1 MTLDR
6 VCILGAGSWGT
17 AASGLVSA
25 HAQEVRMWAHE
36 QSCADYINTHHKN
49 PDHLVEYTLAD
60 NVYAGNDFS
69 WALEGASAIVMVVP
83 SMFVRSVAQQAKQYV
98 GKTTPVIILTKGM
111 EEETHNTM
119 SDIVIEEWGNP
130 DRIAVLS
137 GPNHAE
143 EICLGKISAAVI
155 ASTNTTCSELFQ
167 KLFLSDVFRIYL
179 SSDVIGVEICAAVKN
194 IVAIACG
201 ACVGMGYGDNTLAV
215 LMCRGIAEIGRIVSA
230 CGGDPLTCMGLAG
243 VGDLIATCT
252 SPHSRNRTFGLAYAN
267 GETLA
272 SYESRT
278 HMVVEGV
285 RAAKSI
291 WQLCQL
297 RGIEAP
303 LTEGVYDILYNNAKL
318 EDAVVKLLERVPT
331 QEFYGLNT
339 NE

>member
-1 MTLDR
+1 MHLER

-17 AASGLVSA
+17 AASGLIAPHV
-25 HAQEVRMWAHE
+25 QEVRMWAHE
-36 QSCADYINTHHKN
+36 KPCADYINAHHKN
-49 PDHLVEYTLAD
+49 PDHLVEYTLAE
-60 NVYAGNDFS
+60 NVVASHDIA
-69 WALEGASAIVMVVP
+69 WALKGASAIVVVVP
-83 SMFVRSVAQQAKQYV
+83 SMFVRAVAHQARAYV
-98 GKTTPVIILTKGM
+98 GLDTPVIILTKGM
-111 EEETHNTM
+111 EENTHKTM
-119 SDIVIEEWGNP
+119 SDVVVDEWGNP
-130 DRIAVLS
+130 ARVAVLS

-155 ASTNTTCSELFQ
+155 ASTNPSCSELFQ

-194 IVAIACG
+194 IVAVSCG

-267 GETLA
+267 GETLD

-285 RAAKSI
+285 RATKSI